1 MISIRS
7 PNLSRKRLL
16 RKEPNS
22 TGPRDPCQNG
32 PQMLS
37 LRSFGTLPRNWTWKD
52 ALMCPNTA
60 HLAHREWLD
69 AFLQQFQRRNNLRVS
84 HPRHTADIWTA
95 SKPISPVAESVKN
108 RYAEKVEGFIV
119 ATTTSSYIGSKNL
132 NIPLELVQDK
142 TGKGSA
148 DDMAS
153 RWGNFMPTTLGVR
166 SNQVGCLYVQ
176 CWSWTVRPSRDSGRK
191 VYGCR
196 GVRHRGD

>member
-69 AFLQQFQRRNNLRVS
+69 AFLQQFRGVTTYEYLIPVIQPISGQHPNRFRLSQSQSRTDTPKRS
-84 HPRHTADIWTA
+84 KDSSSQPRHQAI
-95 SKPISPVAESVKN
+95 
-108 RYAEKVEGFIV
+108 
-119 ATTTSSYIGSKNL
+119 
-132 NIPLELVQDK
+132 
-142 TGKGSA
+142 
-148 DDMAS
+148 
-153 RWGNFMPTTLGVR
+153 LGVKI
-166 SNQVGCLYVQ
+166 S
-176 CWSWTVRPSRDSGRK
+176 TFP
-191 VYGCR
+191 
-196 GVRHRGD
+196 